1 MSLSDPSA
9 VPDAAS
15 VTRNRLVLVVYTS
28 AIFVSALLLFSVQPL
43 FTKMVLPR
51 LGGSPAVWSVAMVF
65 FQSLLLGGYAY
76 AHYLMQLRNR
86 MLPVVIHL
94 VLLVVALLTLPLSIA
109 GGWGEPPTSGYAFW
123 LLGLFAV
130 SIGLPFFALAAN
142 NPLLQAWFVRTGHP
156 NGPDPYFLY
165 ASSNIGS
172 FLALLSYPVLLEP
185 MFTLRTQNLIW
196 TGGYGL
202 LIVLIA
208 ACGVLLLRSP
218 VMAVADVGA
227 EAIDAPAP
235 PWILR
240 ARWIFLA
247 AVPSG
252 LLIAVT
258 AHIST
263 DVAAAPLL
271 WVLPLS
277 LYLLTWVLVFQS
289 RPLLPHKWILLLQPL
304 AIAGVIVLL
313 AVGGEQN
320 LLLTLGGHQLCFFVI
335 AMACHGELAR
345 TRPAAKYLTG
355 FYVALSFGGM
365 VGGLFAGLIA
375 PFTFSWIAEYPI
387 LLACAALCR
396 PPGGNERL
404 ARWSNWYWPLLAV
417 LAVALIA
424 PTYNTGKVFTWL
436 DTNRVWVIGAVG
448 VLSALLALGLNANR
462 WKIFATVAVA
472 LALIRAYPSDDGR
485 VETVRSFFGVHKI
498 VVTSNGQYHVLMH
511 GTTIYG
517 AEKYQNDD
525 GTPVTGRPEPIT
537 YYHKDGGIGQA
548 IAAMRERKGG
558 PLRVAVIGLG
568 SGTLA
573 CASEPGET
581 WKFFE
586 IDQTMVDTAKDPKY
600 FTYISKCEP
609 DMKPVIGDARLTF
622 AKEAA
627 GTLRPD
633 HRRRLFVG
641 CDPDPSRDRGGDGD
655 LQGQAGAAGR
665 CGDACVQPASR
676 TGQRRG
682 RHRRRQR
689 SQELGLQRGYQ
700 PRRGIHLL
708 DHGGGLGARG
718 GRCRQAGV
726 VGPMGTDRSRRQP
739 AGLDRRLLQ
748 RARRGVAAAE
758 EGRGVS
764 LKRTIRRLVRNHSRL
779 SLLAARHDQPETIVK
794 KLALSFMAGAG
805 ALLATSAFA
814 APLSNGLTALP
825 DSNIEQVRMVC
836 NENGRCWRERSERR
850 VIVREFLR

>member
-1 MSLSDPSA
+1 MSSSDPSA
-9 VPDAAS
+9 AAEQPS
-15 VTRNRLVLVVYTS
+15 VSRNRLVLTVYTA

-65 FQSLLLGGYAY
+65 FQSLLLAGYAY
-76 AHYLMQLRNR
+76 AHYLMRLSSR

-94 VLLVVALLTLPLSIA
+94 VLLVIALLSLPLSIA
-109 GGWGEPPTSGYAFW
+109 SGWGEPPTSGYAFW

-156 NGPDPYFLY
+156 NGHDPYFLY

-185 MFTLRTQNLIW
+185 MFTLRAQNLIW
-196 TGGYGL
+196 TGGYGV

-218 VMAVADVGA
+218 LTSAVDILA
-227 EAIDAPAP
+227 EDTDAPP
-235 PWILR
+235 PPRILR
-240 ARWIFLA
+240 LRWIFLA

-289 RPLLPHKWILLLQPL
+289 RPLLPHRWMLMAQPL
-304 AIAGVIVLL
+304 AITGVIVLL

-320 LLLTLGGHQLCFFVI
+320 LLLTLGGHLLCFFVI

-375 PFTFSWIAEYPI
+375 PYAFSWVAEYPI
-387 LLACAALCR
+387 LLALAALCR
-396 PPGGNERL
+396 PPGGAERL
-404 ARWSNWYWPLLAV
+404 PRWSAWYWPFLAA

-424 PTYNTGKVFTWL
+424 PSYSEGRIMNFL
-436 DTNRVWVIGAVG
+436 DDNRVYVIGAVG

-472 LALIRAYPSDDGR
+472 LVLIRAYPSDDGR

-498 VVTSNGQYHVLMH
+498 VVTPNGQYHVLMH
-511 GTTIYG
+511 GTTIHG
-517 AEKYQNDD
+517 AEKFLNDD
-525 GTPVTGRPEPIT
+525 GTPVTGRPEPIS

-548 IAAMRERKGG
+548 ITAIRERKGG
-558 PLRVAVIGLG
+558 PIRVAVIGLG

-573 CASEPGET
+573 CASQPGET

-586 IDQTMVDTAKDPKY
+586 IDQSMVDTARDPK
-600 FTYISKCEP
+600 
-609 DMKPVIGDARLTF
+609 
-622 AKEAA
+622 
-627 GTLRPD
+627 
-633 HRRRLFVG
+633 
-641 CDPDPSRDRGGDGD
+641 
-655 LQGQAGAAGR
+655 
-665 CGDACVQPASR
+665 
-676 TGQRRG
+676 
-682 RHRRRQR
+682 
-689 SQELGLQRGYQ
+689 
-700 PRRGIHLL
+700 
-708 DHGGGLGARG
+708 
-718 GRCRQAGV
+718 
-726 VGPMGTDRSRRQP
+726 
-739 AGLDRRLLQ
+739 
-748 RARRGVAAAE
+748 
-758 EGRGVS
+758 
-764 LKRTIRRLVRNHSRL
+764 
-779 SLLAARHDQPETIVK
+779 
-794 KLALSFMAGAG
+794 
-805 ALLATSAFA
+805 
-814 APLSNGLTALP
+814 
-825 DSNIEQVRMVC
+825 
-836 NENGRCWRERSERR
+836 
-850 VIVREFLR
+850 

>member
-1 MSLSDPSA
+1 MSSPDPSA
-9 VPDAAS
+9 ATDQPSAS
-15 VTRNRLVLVVYTS
+15 RNRLVLIVYTT

-65 FQSLLLGGYAY
+65 FQSLLLAGYAY
-76 AHYLMQLRNR
+76 AHYLMRLRNR
-86 MLPVVIHL
+86 VLPAAIHL
-94 VLLVVALLTLPLSIA
+94 VLLVIALLSLPLSIA
-109 GGWGEPPTSGYAFW
+109 SGWGEPPTSGYAPW
-123 LLGLFAV
+123 LLGLFTV

-156 NGPDPYFLY
+156 SGPDPYFLY

-208 ACGVLLLRSP
+208 ACAVLLLRSP
-218 VMAVADVGA
+218 AGA
-227 EAIDAPAP
+227 GIAQTEDTDAPAP

-289 RPLLPHKWILLLQPL
+289 RPLLPHKWMLMLQPL
-304 AIAGVIVLL
+304 AITGVIVLL

-375 PFTFSWIAEYPI
+375 PFAFSWIAEYPI
-387 LLACAALCR
+387 LLAAAALCR
-396 PPGGNERL
+396 PPGGHERF
-404 ARWSNWYWPLLAV
+404 ARWSGWYWPFLAV
-417 LAVALIA
+417 LAMALIA
-424 PTYNTGKVFTWL
+424 PSWSDGKIMHWL
-436 DTNRVWVIGAVG
+436 DDHRVWMIGAVG

-462 WKIFATVAVA
+462 WKIFATVA
-472 LALIRAYPSDDGR
+472 LALVLVRAYPADDGR

-498 VVTSNGQYHVLMH
+498 VVTPHGQYHVLMH
-511 GTTIYG
+511 GTTIHG
-517 AEKYQNDD
+517 AQKFQNDD

-537 YYHKDGGIGQA
+537 YYHADGGIGQA
-548 IAAMRERKGG
+548 IAGVRERKGAA
-558 PLRVAVIGLG
+558 LRVAVIGLG

-586 IDQTMVDTAKDPKY
+586 IDQTMVDTARDPKY
-600 FTYISKCEP
+600 FSYIQNCEP
-609 DMKPVIGDARLTF
+609 DLKPVIGDARLTF
-622 AKEAA
+622 AREPDGVYDLIIVDAYSSDAIPIHLATKEAMA
-627 GTLRPD
+627 IYKAKLAPQGAVVMHVSNRHLELASVVVGIADANGLKSWVYSEDSNRDNEYIFATSVVVCARAEADVGKLASSDEWALTEADKNQRVWTD
-633 HRRRLFVG
+633 DYSNVLGAVYRRL
-641 CDPDPSRDRGGDGD
+641 RDG
-655 LQGQAGAAGR
+655 
-665 CGDACVQPASR
+665 
-676 TGQRRG
+676 
-682 RHRRRQR
+682 
-689 SQELGLQRGYQ
+689 
-700 PRRGIHLL
+700 
-708 DHGGGLGARG
+708 
-718 GRCRQAGV
+718 
-726 VGPMGTDRSRRQP
+726 
-739 AGLDRRLLQ
+739 
-748 RARRGVAAAE
+748 
-758 EGRGVS
+758 
-764 LKRTIRRLVRNHSRL
+764 
-779 SLLAARHDQPETIVK
+779 
-794 KLALSFMAGAG
+794 
-805 ALLATSAFA
+805 
-814 APLSNGLTALP
+814 
-825 DSNIEQVRMVC
+825 EQ
-836 NENGRCWRERSERR
+836 
-850 VIVREFLR
+850 

>member
-1 MSLSDPSA
+1 MHSPDPSA
-9 VPDAAS
+9 VTDQPSAS
-15 VTRNRLVLVVYTS
+15 RNRLVLIVYTS

-65 FQSLLLGGYAY
+65 FQTLLLAGYAY
-76 AHYLMQLRNR
+76 AHYLTQIRNR
-86 MLPVVIHL
+86 MMPVVVHL
-94 VLLVVALLTLPLSIA
+94 ALLVIAWLTLPLSIA

-196 TGGYGL
+196 TSLYGL

-208 ACGVLLLRSP
+208 ACGALLLRSP
-218 VMAVADVGA
+218 AKVAAVDAQIEDA
-227 EAIDAPAP
+227 DAPPP
-235 PWILR
+235 PWTLR

-289 RPLLPHKWILLLQPL
+289 RPLLPHKWMLRLQPL

-345 TRPAAKYLTG
+345 TRPAARYLTG

-387 LLACAALCR
+387 LLAFAALCR
-396 PPGGNERL
+396 PSGDERFS
-404 ARWSNWYWPLLAV
+404 RWSGWYWPFLAV
-417 LAVALIA
+417 LAIALIA
-424 PTYNTGKVFTWL
+424 PVYSDGKVTSWL
-436 DTNRVWVIGAVG
+436 GDHRLWMIGAVG
-448 VLSALLALGLNANR
+448 LLSALLALALNASR
-462 WKIFATVAVA
+462 WKIFATVVVA
-472 LALIRAYPSDDGR
+472 LVLIRAYPADNGR

-498 VVTSNGQYHVLMH
+498 VVTSQGRYHVLMH
-511 GTTIYG
+511 GTTIHG
-517 AEKYQNDD
+517 AEKFRNDD
-525 GTPVTGRPEPIT
+525 GTPLTGRPEPIT

-548 IAAMRERKGG
+548 IAAIRERKGS
-558 PLRVAVIGLG
+558 PLRAAVIGLG

-586 IDQTMVDTAKDPKY
+586 IDQTMVDTARDPKY
-600 FTYISKCEP
+600 FTYISSCQP
-609 DMKPVIGDARLTF
+609 DLKPVIGDARLTF
-622 AKEAA
+622 AKE
-627 GTLRPD
+627 PD
-633 HRRRLFVG
+633 GVYDLIIVDAYSSDAIPIHLATEEAMAIYKNKLAPQGAVVMHVSNRHLELSSVVVGIADANDLKSWVFSEDSGRDNEYIFATSVVISAREDADVGKLASSDEWAETDANEKQRVWTDDYSNVLGAVWRRL
-641 CDPDPSRDRGGDGD
+641 RDG
-655 LQGQAGAAGR
+655 
-665 CGDACVQPASR
+665 
-676 TGQRRG
+676 
-682 RHRRRQR
+682 
-689 SQELGLQRGYQ
+689 
-700 PRRGIHLL
+700 
-708 DHGGGLGARG
+708 
-718 GRCRQAGV
+718 
-726 VGPMGTDRSRRQP
+726 
-739 AGLDRRLLQ
+739 
-748 RARRGVAAAE
+748 
-758 EGRGVS
+758 
-764 LKRTIRRLVRNHSRL
+764 
-779 SLLAARHDQPETIVK
+779 
-794 KLALSFMAGAG
+794 
-805 ALLATSAFA
+805 
-814 APLSNGLTALP
+814 
-825 DSNIEQVRMVC
+825 EQ
-836 NENGRCWRERSERR
+836 
-850 VIVREFLR
+850 

>member
-1 MSLSDPSA
+1 MTSPDPSVVA
-9 VPDAAS
+9 DRPSAS
-15 VTRNRLVLVVYTS
+15 RNRLVLVVYTA

-65 FQSLLLGGYAY
+65 FQSLLLAGYAY
-76 AHYLMQLRNR
+76 AHYLMRLRNR
-86 MLPVVIHL
+86 IIPVAAHL
-94 VLLVVALLTLPLSIA
+94 VLLVISLATLPLSIA
-109 GGWGEPPTSGYAFW
+109 GGWGEPPTSGYALW
-123 LLGLFAV
+123 LLGLFSV

-156 NGPDPYFLY
+156 DGPDPYFLY

-202 LIVLIA
+202 LIVLIG
-208 ACGVLLLRSP
+208 ACGLLLWRSP
-218 VMAVADVGA
+218 VSAAVDVLA
-227 EAIDAPAP
+227 TDADAPAP
-235 PWILR
+235 AWILR

-289 RPLLPHKWILLLQPL
+289 RPLLPHKWMLALQPL

-313 AVGGEQN
+313 AIGGEQN

-375 PFTFSWIAEYPI
+375 PYAFSWVAEYPI
-387 LLACAALCR
+387 LVVLAVLCR
-396 PPGGNERL
+396 PSRDERWP
-404 ARWSNWYWPLLAV
+404 RWSRWYWPLLGAV
-417 LAVALIA
+417 AVALIA
-424 PTYNTGKVFTWL
+424 PSFSTGKVFNWL
-436 DTNRVWVIGAVG
+436 DEQRVYVVGAVAF
-448 VLSALLALGLNANR
+448 VAMMLAILLRADHWKLAALVTLAL
-462 WKIFATVAVA
+462 V
-472 LALIRAYPSDDGR
+472 LIRAYRAEDGR

-498 VVTSNGQYHVLMH
+498 VVTPHGQYHVLMH
-511 GTTIYG
+511 GTTIHG
-517 AEKYQNDD
+517 AQKFQNDD

-537 YYHKDGGIGQA
+537 YYHRDGGIGQA
-548 IAAMRERKGG
+548 ITAVRERKGG

-568 SGTLA
+568 AGTLT

-586 IDQTMVDTAKDPKY
+586 IDQTMVDTARDPKY
-600 FTYISKCEP
+600 FTYISNCEP
-609 DMKPVIGDARLTF
+609 DLKPVIGDARLTF
-622 AKEAA
+622 AREPDGVYDLIVVDAYSSDAIPIHLATKEAMA
-627 GTLRPD
+627 IYKAKLAPQGAVVMHVSNRHLELSSVVVGIAHANDLMSWVYSEDSNRDNEYIFSTSVVVCAREEADVGKLASSDVWALTEADEKQRVWTD
-633 HRRRLFVG
+633 DYSNVLGAVWRRLRYG
-641 CDPDPSRDRGGDGD
+641 
-655 LQGQAGAAGR
+655 
-665 CGDACVQPASR
+665 
-676 TGQRRG
+676 
-682 RHRRRQR
+682 
-689 SQELGLQRGYQ
+689 
-700 PRRGIHLL
+700 
-708 DHGGGLGARG
+708 
-718 GRCRQAGV
+718 
-726 VGPMGTDRSRRQP
+726 
-739 AGLDRRLLQ
+739 
-748 RARRGVAAAE
+748 E
-758 EGRGVS
+758 E
-764 LKRTIRRLVRNHSRL
+764 
-779 SLLAARHDQPETIVK
+779 
-794 KLALSFMAGAG
+794 
-805 ALLATSAFA
+805 
-814 APLSNGLTALP
+814 
-825 DSNIEQVRMVC
+825 
-836 NENGRCWRERSERR
+836 
-850 VIVREFLR
+850 

>member
-1 MSLSDPSA
+1 MTSEPSA
-9 VPDAAS
+9 S
-15 VTRNRLVLVVYTS
+15 RNRLVLVVYTA

-76 AHYLMQLRNR
+76 AHLLMKLNSR
-86 MLPVVIHL
+86 VVPIVVHL
-94 VLLVVALLTLPLSIA
+94 VVLVVALLTLPLSIRS
-109 GGWGEPPTSGYAFW
+109 GWGEPPTSGYAVW

-208 ACGVLLLRSP
+208 SCGVLLLRSP
-218 VMAVADVGA
+218 AYAAARDVQGDDA
-227 EAIDAPAP
+227 NAPAP
-235 PWILR
+235 SWSLR

-289 RPLLPHKWILLLQPL
+289 RPLLAHKWMLLAQPL
-304 AIAGVIVLL
+304 AIAGVVILL

-320 LLLTLGGHQLCFFVI
+320 LLLTLGGHQLCFFII

-387 LLACAALCR
+387 LLALAALCR
-396 PPGGNERL
+396 PPGGAERL
-404 ARWSNWYWPLLAV
+404 PRWSAWYWPLLAV

-424 PTYNTGKVFTWL
+424 PSYSAGDIFNWF
-436 DTNRVWVIGAVG
+436 DDHRVWVIGAVG
-448 VLSALLALGLNANR
+448 VLSALLALALNANR
-462 WKIFATVAVA
+462 WKIFATVVVA
-472 LALIRAYPSDDGR
+472 LVVLRAYPSDDGR

-498 VVTSNGQYHVLMH
+498 VVTPNGQYHVLMH
-511 GTTIYG
+511 GTTIHG
-517 AEKYQNDD
+517 AERFKNDD
-525 GTPVTGRPEPIT
+525 GTPVTGKPEPIS

-548 IAAMRERKGG
+548 ITAMRERKGA
-558 PLRVAVIGLG
+558 PLKVAVIGLG
-568 SGTLA
+568 SGTLT
-573 CASEPGET
+573 CASAPGED
-581 WKFFE
+581 WRFFE
-586 IDQTMVDTAKDPKY
+586 IDQSMVDTARDPKY
-600 FTYISKCEP
+600 FTYIQSCEP
-609 DMKPVIGDARLTF
+609 NLKPVIGDARLTF
-622 AKEAA
+622 AKE
-627 GTLRPD
+627 PD
-633 HRRRLFVG
+633 GVYDLIIVDAYSSDAIPIHLATEEAMAIYKEKLAPQGAVVMHVSNRHLELASVVVGIADANDMKSWVYSEDSGRDNEYIFSTSVVVSAREDADVGKLASSDVWTETDANEKQWVWTDDYSNVLGAVYRRL
-641 CDPDPSRDRGGDGD
+641 RDG
-655 LQGQAGAAGR
+655 
-665 CGDACVQPASR
+665 
-676 TGQRRG
+676 
-682 RHRRRQR
+682 
-689 SQELGLQRGYQ
+689 
-700 PRRGIHLL
+700 
-708 DHGGGLGARG
+708 
-718 GRCRQAGV
+718 
-726 VGPMGTDRSRRQP
+726 
-739 AGLDRRLLQ
+739 
-748 RARRGVAAAE
+748 
-758 EGRGVS
+758 
-764 LKRTIRRLVRNHSRL
+764 
-779 SLLAARHDQPETIVK
+779 
-794 KLALSFMAGAG
+794 
-805 ALLATSAFA
+805 
-814 APLSNGLTALP
+814 
-825 DSNIEQVRMVC
+825 EQ
-836 NENGRCWRERSERR
+836 
-850 VIVREFLR
+850 

>member
-1 MSLSDPSA
+1 MTASESSVSTEPSEG
-9 VPDAAS
+9 
-15 VTRNRLVLVVYTS
+15 RNRLVLVVYTA

-76 AHYLMQLRNR
+76 AHFLMQLRNR
-86 MLPVVIHL
+86 TLPVAIHL
-94 VLLVVALLTLPLSIA
+94 VLLAVAILTLPLSISS
-109 GGWGEPPTSGYAFW
+109 GWGDPPNSGYAFW

-185 MFTLRTQNLIW
+185 VFTLRTQNLIW

-208 ACGVLLLRSP
+208 TCGVLLLRAP
-218 VMAVADVGA
+218 AKAAELNMPADDP
-227 EAIDAPAP
+227 EAPAP
-235 PWILR
+235 SWILR

-289 RPLLPHKWILLLQPL
+289 RPLLSHKWMLLTQPL
-304 AIAGVIVLL
+304 AIAGTVVLL
-313 AVGGEQN
+313 AFGGEHN
-320 LLLTLGGHQLCFFVI
+320 LLLTLGGHLLYFFII

-375 PFTFSWIAEYPI
+375 PFTFSWVAEYPI
-387 LLACAALCR
+387 LLALAALCR
-396 PPGGNERL
+396 PPGDERL
-404 ARWSNWYWPLLAV
+404 PRWSRWYWPFLAV
-417 LAVALIA
+417 LAVALIMPA
-424 PTYNTGKVFTWL
+424 WSAGKLFNWFEEH
-436 DTNRVWVIGAVG
+436 RVWVISAVG
-448 VLSALLALGLNANR
+448 VLAALVALGLNANR
-462 WKIFATVAVA
+462 WKIFATVVVA
-472 LALIRAYPSDDGR
+472 LVLLRAYPSDDGR

-498 VVTSNGQYHVLMH
+498 VVTPNGQYHVLMH
-511 GTTIYG
+511 GTTIHG
-517 AEKYQNDD
+517 AEKFRNDD
-525 GTPVTGRPEPIT
+525 GTPVTGQPEPIT

-548 IAAMRERKGG
+548 ITAIRERKGA

-568 SGTLA
+568 SGTLV
-573 CASEPGET
+573 CAAEPGEE

-586 IDQTMVDTAKDPKY
+586 IDQTMVDTARDPKY
-600 FTYISKCEP
+600 FTYIQSCQPNLE
-609 DMKPVIGDARLTF
+609 PVIGDARLTF
-622 AKEAA
+622 AREPDGVYDLIIVDAYSSDAIPIHLATEEAMEIYKSKLA
-627 GTLRPD
+627 PQGAVVMHVSNRHLELSSVVVGIADANDMKSWVYSEDSGRDNEYIFSTSVVASAREEADVGKLASSGQWAMTEAEDDQRVWTD
-633 HRRRLFVG
+633 DYSNVLGAVWRRLRKG
-641 CDPDPSRDRGGDGD
+641 
-655 LQGQAGAAGR
+655 
-665 CGDACVQPASR
+665 
-676 TGQRRG
+676 
-682 RHRRRQR
+682 
-689 SQELGLQRGYQ
+689 
-700 PRRGIHLL
+700 
-708 DHGGGLGARG
+708 
-718 GRCRQAGV
+718 
-726 VGPMGTDRSRRQP
+726 
-739 AGLDRRLLQ
+739 
-748 RARRGVAAAE
+748 E
-758 EGRGVS
+758 E
-764 LKRTIRRLVRNHSRL
+764 
-779 SLLAARHDQPETIVK
+779 
-794 KLALSFMAGAG
+794 
-805 ALLATSAFA
+805 
-814 APLSNGLTALP
+814 
-825 DSNIEQVRMVC
+825 
-836 NENGRCWRERSERR
+836 
-850 VIVREFLR
+850 